1 MALAGCAA
9 VLVLVGLGVLAL
21 MLKAGDL
28 VRWSLGQVRS
38 EIVRALPDNLP
49 AAQRQRLAAAFA
61 AVDERLESGELD
73 ALAFQDLQR
82 QLMRFA
88 RMGRAPTEEE
98 VVALAAALERF
109 AGIEPPPPG
118 ASPPGASPPG
128 ASPPGASPSGA
139 SPPGAAPSGAAPTE
153 APASESPAS
162 EAPSDEP
169 PRSEELPPADP
180 PSDRTLD
187 RALGR

>member
-118 ASPPGASPPG
+118 ASPPGASP
-128 ASPPGASPSGA
+128 SGASPS
-139 SPPGAAPSGAAPTE
+139 GAAPSGAAPTE